1 MIGGNV
7 YFAQVIDVLDNTT
20 ITARSCVG
28 KAAFRCVTVPVAGV
42 YSKPEVGDYGLVI
55 KDQEIQ
61 FFIPIALPD
70 TAMAEKIYYE
80 FGGGATGILRS
91 DGYFYVT
98 KGGEMVLASG
108 KSTAVN
114 ILKSGVGISSPSISL
129 KTPGMSLSSSGNET
143 DTSFSLSFFS
153 GANKDQFFNMLAGD
167 IDDWEKE
174 IEDIGSGK
182 YIDTVR
188 NHPYAFYPLMSNI
201 LNFNLNTPTLAAS
214 TPTFNKHIKMYED
227 GRLAIA
233 TIYKTGTAA
242 EIGLVAPDW
251 VFPIESTQYK
261 EDNTLG
267 ESFFKERTYSQNG
280 FINITGGKDYHPNT
294 ENEFNSTDFVDLGIF
309 PETLLGKELPISG
322 DDKIDESNAK
332 FLFNYNAEKIGY
344 HLIKGVPAAGA
355 GTWREVFTKYEIT
368 PGFDKKYST
377 SKIYITDTGV
387 MVNIYIEMIIGALLN
402 ATLMPAA
409 LKATLVPSAMALK
422 SASIKW
428 TTFGADY
435 KTRADDDIKRNSVQ
449 SGNLEVWWDE
459 GDNPEARNW
468 LYRAKG
474 HCSIACNDGYVINGE
489 RYPTIATRQLISLD
503 EPYGLHVGKRGM
515 PKTGKG
521 LRMSEL
527 VANEDRF
534 IKKIRPDLEGTGI
547 LRPGSKPGQG
557 RLPQVIKYDHYIS
570 QIKHNGIS
578 VETKRISNVSGE
590 CPVIDQNKFCP
601 LPKTY
606 KDGKVLTWDVMD
618 QQNFWYRDTG
628 LKVST
633 DSGFYVS
640 LHEDEGNIAKISM
653 VSKPYLEKELHNMK
667 AVITAIGKYFI
678 NTFAPNI
685 GSIYTTAQYKALGS
699 VYSSDGAE
707 GTWPYVP
714 NILPLALTT
723 SVYTKNLRGALSRK
737 ILKETNT
744 IGQPPIP
751 SYINWRVANGVD
763 ENSGL
768 EVATVLTTLLSK
780 LWSDKKSFYDYAFNS
795 FTMSAPSFSIN
806 ATTGE
811 NELFDKVRNSKPAPS
826 GVVHPDYSKFT
837 SVGFSVDKKVSEKFD
852 IVNDPLDEEE
862 QKLIDESTK
871 KCFPD
876 SEDTQLISYPGFN
889 HMLGIMEKLKFK
901 NINTGLDLLS
911 KDVDDPGNV
920 IKIVKNDGLLD
931 LLDELFTVE

>member
-7 YFAQVIDVLDNTT
+7 YFAQVIDVFDNTT

-28 KAAFRCVTVPVAGV
+28 KAAFRCVAVPVAGL

-91 DGYFYVT
+91 DGCFYVT
-98 KGGEMVLASG
+98 KGGEMVFASG

-114 ILKSGVGISSPSISL
+114 ILKKGVDMSAPSISL
-129 KTPGMSLSSSGNET
+129 KTPGMSMSSSGNET

-153 GANKDQFFNMLAGD
+153 GTNKDQFFNMLAGD

-174 IEDIGSGK
+174 IEDIGAGK
-182 YIDTVR
+182 YVDVVR

-201 LNFNLNTPTLAAS
+201 INFNLNTPTMAAS
-214 TPTFNKHIKMYED
+214 TPTFNKHIKLYED

-233 TIYKTGTAA
+233 TSYKTGTAA
-242 EIGLVAPDW
+242 EVGLVAPDW

-294 ENEFNSTDFVDLGIF
+294 ENKFNLTDFIDLGI
-309 PETLLGKELPISG
+309 PSCMVTSIEEGKVIIKFIPIEE
-322 DDKIDESNAK
+322 DDEIDESNIK

-344 HLIKGVPAAGA
+344 HLIKGVPAIGA
-355 GTWREVFTKYEIT
+355 GTWKEVFTKYEIT

-377 SKIYITDTGV
+377 SKIYITDTGI
-387 MVNIYIEMIIGALLN
+387 MVNIYIEMVIGALLN
-402 ATLMPAA
+402 AALMPAL
-409 LKATLVPSAMALK
+409 LKATSVPSTMALK
-422 SASIKW
+422 SSSIKW

-435 KTRADDDIKRNSVQ
+435 KTKADNDIKRNSVQ

-459 GDNPEARNW
+459 NDNPEDRNW
-468 LYRAKG
+468 LYKAKG
-474 HCSIACNDGYVINGE
+474 HCTIACNDGYIVNGE

-503 EPYGLHVGKRGM
+503 NPYGLHIGKRGM

-527 VANEDRF
+527 VANENKF
-534 IKKIRPDLEGTGI
+534 IKNIRPDLEGTGI
-547 LRPGSKPGQG
+547 LKPGSKPGQG

-570 QIKHNGIS
+570 QIKFNGIS
-578 VETKRISNVSGE
+578 AETKRISNISGE
-590 CPVIDQNKFCP
+590 CPVIDQNKFYP
-601 LPKTY
+601 QPKTY
-606 KDGKVLTWDVMD
+606 TLGKVTAWDVMD
-618 QQNFWYRDTG
+618 QQNFWYRETG
-628 LKVST
+628 LKVTT

-678 NTFAPNI
+678 NTFSNNDSKIYSDASYLKINRDSAESKITVPPGAP
-685 GSIYTTAQYKALGS
+685 LG
-699 VYSSDGAE
+699 
-707 GTWPYVP
+707 PKK
-714 NILPLALTT
+714 N
-723 SVYTKNLRGALSRK
+723 KNLRSALLRSIVTDTDTEKGFAVR
-737 ILKETNT
+737 TTQYN
-744 IGQPPIP
+744 
-751 SYINWRVANGVD
+751 VAGGVD
-763 ENSGL
+763 ENSAL
-768 EVATVLTTLLSK
+768 EVATVLTTLMSK
-780 LWSDKKSFYDYAFNS
+780 LWSNKKAFYDYAADA
-795 FTMSAPSFSIN
+795 FTVIGPPLTI
-806 ATTGE
+806 TGSTGKS
-811 NELFDKVRNSKPAPS
+811 ELFDRNANKTSAPS
-826 GVVHPDYSKFT
+826 GVVHQDYGPFT
-837 SVGFSVDKKVSEKFD
+837 SIGFTIDRKVSEYFD

-889 HMLGIMEKLKFK
+889 HMLKIMEKLKFK

-911 KDVDDPGNV
+911 KDVDDPGSV
-920 IKIVKNDGLLD
+920 IKIVKNDGLLE